1 MLHLWIAT
9 HHSLIVSTFADFMNL
24 CSSLSSYEG
33 FSLYTK
39 VASIY
44 ALFND
49 MKLLIKKIKI
59 GKNIGA
65 QRKRVPAPS
74 LNPRLVM

>member
-1 MLHLWIAT
+1 
-9 HHSLIVSTFADFMNL
+9 
-24 CSSLSSYEG
+24 
-33 FSLYTK
+33 
-39 VASIY
+39 
-44 ALFND
+44 